1 MSLSKQAKGGTG
13 QMPKSVKVRS
23 TCNACQQAKIRCS
36 HEKPSCRRCQKHN
49 IDCIY
54 SVSRRLGRP
63 AKKKEPRSGLEE
75 QGGSSSP
82 ETIDRPDLGKKTRKA
97 PRKKVQKHTSETLVR
112 LRASKTNVK
121 VEDEQYPPIS
131 AETKMD
137 ECSTL
142 EMDFTSETWLQ
153 DLMSCRS
160 TGGPGNSAFQL
171 EEAYGDTIDSEDTF
185 DASSEYMRHPGSLP
199 SHMVGDPYFPVIS
212 TGLEMS
218 HGFEPDT
225 KGFQNSEHL
234 VSHELKENESSP
246 WIYESTSLKFEMQPV
261 SDPWNLDRSHQA
273 NNSVLDHPT
282 LNYCQLQSPST
293 SHESETYSPEEPDF
307 FNPLDNNLTFSCNC
321 YKQAMSELIPSG
333 LHAGADG
340 SCSIDSIVACQKD
353 LLLQT
358 ECILECKMC
367 SQSEVQA
374 NMLMIIIVTIDSL
387 LSTLDVIASTARSG
401 MDEENISADQVHPG
415 GYKSHVDVCPL
426 IIDGLRVPLEERS
439 YFIRQVLQVRLSML
453 LLTIRRI
460 RVCMQ
465 QHLTAVLSRGRLLMI
480 METDRRLQLIM
491 MKIKMAVG

>member
-63 AKKKEPRSGLEE
+63 AKKKEPRSELEE
-75 QGGSSSP
+75 QGGGSSP
-82 ETIDRPDLGKKTRKA
+82 ETLDL
-97 PRKKVQKHTSETLVR
+97 R

-131 AETKMD
+131 AEAKMD

-160 TGGPGNSAFQL
+160 TGGPSNSAFQL
-171 EEAYGDTIDSEDTF
+171 EEPYGDAIDSEDTF

-199 SHMVGDPYFPVIS
+199 SHMVGDPYFPVIP
-212 TGLEMS
+212 TVLERS
-218 HGFEPDT
+218 QNFEPDI
-225 KGFQNSEHL
+225 KGFHNSEHL
-234 VSHELKENESSP
+234 VSHELKDTDSSP

-261 SDPWNLDRSHQA
+261 SDPWNLDRSNPP
-273 NNSVLDHPT
+273 NNSILDHST
-282 LNYCQLQSPST
+282 LNYCQLQSPSA

-307 FNPLDNNLTFSCNC
+307 LNPLDNNLSFSCNC
-321 YKQAMSELIPSG
+321 YKQAMSELIRSG
-333 LHAGADG
+333 LHAGPDG
-340 SCSIDSIVACQKD
+340 SCSIDNIIACQKD

-401 MDEENISADQVHPG
+401 VDEQNISADQVHPGG

>member
-1 MSLSKQAKGGTG
+1 MSLSKQVKGGTG

-63 AKKKEPRSGLEE
+63 AKKKESRLEE
-75 QGGSSSP
+75 QGGNSSP
-82 ETIDRPDLGKKTRKA
+82 EALDRRELGKKTRKA
-97 PRKKVQKHTSETLVR
+97 PRKKVQKHTSDTLVR
-112 LRASKTNVK
+112 LRANKTNVK
-121 VEDEQYPPIS
+121 VEDEQYPVPIS
-131 AETKMD
+131 EAKMD

-160 TGGPGNSAFQL
+160 TGGPSNSAFQL
-171 EEAYGDTIDSEDTF
+171 EEMYGDAIDSEDTF
-185 DASSEYMRHPGSLP
+185 DATSEYMRHPGSLP
-199 SHMVGDPYFPVIS
+199 PHLVGDPYLSVIP
-212 TGLEMS
+212 TGLEMNQN
-218 HGFEPDT
+218 FEPDI
-225 KGFQNSEHL
+225 KGFHNSEHL
-234 VSHELKENESSP
+234 VPNEVRDTESSP
-246 WIYESTSLKFEMQPV
+246 WMYESQSLKFEMQPV
-261 SDPWNLDRSHQA
+261 SDPWNLDRSHLP
-273 NNSVLDHPT
+273 NNSILDHST
-282 LNYCQLQSPST
+282 LSYCQLQSPST

-307 FNPLDNNLTFSCNC
+307 LNPLDNNLSFSCNC
-321 YKQAMSELIPSG
+321 YKQAMSELIRSG
-333 LHAGADG
+333 LHAGPDG
-340 SCSIDSIVACQKD
+340 SCSIDSIITCQKD

-401 MDEENISADQVHPG
+401 MEDENISFDQVHPGG

-460 RVCMQ
+460 RICMQ

-480 METDRRLQLIM
+480 VETDRRLQLIM